1 MKARKAIVVV
11 VLLVLGFAMWA
22 QTYDETTVVYKITRD
37 QLSGYLSSL
46 SYKPSNVKERTLS
59 LKVNGYSAFISC
71 NGTNLQVYAWFS
83 GPADPD
89 LVNKFNASYRFA
101 SAYWDEENDVCIQ
114 SDLDMEAGIT
124 LGAIGEWL
132 ETFGQLLDDYNDLE

>member
-1 MKARKAIVVV
+1 MKARKALFVV

-22 QTYDETTVVYKITRD
+22 QSYDETTVVYKITRD

-46 SYKPSNVKERTLS
+46 DYKPSNVKERTLS
-59 LKVNGYSAFISC
+59 LKINGYSAFISC

-89 LVNKFNASYRFA
+89 LVNKFNS
-101 SAYWDEENDVCIQ
+101 S
-114 SDLDMEAGIT
+114 
-124 LGAIGEWL
+124 
-132 ETFGQLLDDYNDLE
+132 